1 MIKKYFLKFISIER
15 FLRGSL
21 LVAVGISGLRI
32 TFSRTA
38 FISEWQES
46 IKLISSFSPSLVDAV
61 THSSI
66 YSAILNIFQA
76 TSFKWVITFILLMLW
91 GIIILVEAVGLWL
104 DLIWA
109 EYLTTISTSALLP
122 LEIFELYSKFSFYRL
137 AILIINLGI
146 IIWLIYY
153 RIIPNIKKRNNKK
166 HSVLS
171 I

>member
-21 LVAVGISGLRI
+21 LVAVGVSGLRI

-46 IKLISSFSPSLVDAV
+46 IKQISSFSPSLVDAV

-76 TSFKWVITFILLMLW
+76 TSFKWEITFILLMLW

-122 LEIFELYSKFSFYRL
+122 LEIFELFAKFSFYRL

-153 RIIPNIKKRNNKK
+153 RIMPSIQRRNNNRR
-166 HSVLS
+166 SVIS
-171 I
+171 S

>member
-1 MIKKYFLKFISIER
+1 LIKKYFLKFISIER

-32 TFSRTA
+32 TFNRTA

-122 LEIFELYSKFSFYRL
+122 LEIFELFAKFSFYRL
-137 AILIINLGI
+137 AILIINLGV

-153 RIIPNIKKRNNKK
+153 RIMPSILRRNNNRR
-166 HSVLS
+166 SVIS
-171 I
+171 S

>member
-21 LVAVGISGLRI
+21 LVAVGVSGLRI

-46 IKLISSFSPSLVDAV
+46 IKQISSFSPSLVDAV

-122 LEIFELYSKFSFYRL
+122 L
-137 AILIINLGI
+137 
-146 IIWLIYY
+146 
-153 RIIPNIKKRNNKK
+153 
-166 HSVLS
+166 
-171 I
+171 